1 MSTLNEKNSWVAP
14 VLLAAAGLAVAL
26 LVWRSYHHD
35 APRVTAYTA
44 PPSKTVSGAMQLET
58 AETLHALAESHMA
71 ARRFADAEGVY
82 RKILTLDPESAS
94 VHNELGLV
102 LHYQGKSEAA
112 LETLKTATTL
122 DPKLQRAWLSYGFV
136 LTTLGRKDQARLALQ
151 KTIALDP
158 ASAQGREAKA
168 MLGR

>member
-1 MSTLNEKNSWVAP
+1 MSTLNEKNSWAAP
-14 VLLAAAGLAVAL
+14 ALLAAAGLAVAL
-26 LVWRSYHHD
+26 LVWRSYRRD

-44 PPSKTVSGAMQLET
+44 PPAATVSGAMQLET
-58 AETLHALAESHMA
+58 AETLQALAEAHLA

-82 RKILTLDPESAS
+82 RKILALDPKNAS
-94 VHNELGLV
+94 VYNELGLV
-102 LHYQGKSEAA
+102 LHYQGRSDEALDA
-112 LETLKTATTL
+112 LKTATTL

-136 LTTLGRKDQARLALQ
+136 LTTLGRKEQARLALQ

-158 ASAQGREAKA
+158 ASAQGREAKT